1 MVYGSL
7 VQHVSDEQLDQYALK
22 RLTEAEVAALEEH
35 LLICPE
41 CQDRLQLTDDFI
53 EALRDVKRGKADG
66 CDRLQ
71 RE

>member
-1 MVYGSL
+1 MVYRSL

-41 CQDRLQLTDDFI
+41 CQDRLQHTDDFI
-53 EALRDVKRGKADG
+53 EALRTAVSSGRGVPP
-66 CDRLQ
+66 R
-71 RE
+71 RY